1 MPTAIDQAVDE
12 VFSGCE
18 ISIRAVAR
26 KWGVA
31 SSTLSNRVNEV
42 IGRQQGYEM
51 QQALSAAR
59 EEMLVKWIIGQERL
73 GHAPTHQRIREFEA
87 QIASHSGGNSTIGV
101 NWH

>member
-31 SSTLSNRVNEV
+31 PSTLSDRVNGG
-42 IGRQQGYEM
+42 IGRQQGHEI
-51 QQALSAAR
+51 QQTLSCAQ
-59 EEMLVKWIIGQERL
+59 EEILIKWIIEQERL
-73 GHAPTHQRIREFEA
+73 RHAPTHQRIREFAA
-87 QIASHSGGNSTIGV
+87 QIAYHSGGNASVGV